1 MVVLITHTDFDGI
14 ASAALISSVEPVNEI
29 RFAEPSEL
37 QKGRVRVPSGA
48 IISDLPFHP
57 KCGKWFDHHA
67 SVKPA
72 KKLEGSFRPDAK
84 SCARVIYE
92 YYDNPFLE
100 KKFSKMVDAADKI
113 DTADYSKKEIL
124 SPSGYYLL
132 SLTLDGSES
141 ASEGRGYRLLLI
153 ELLKRL
159 PLEKILE
166 MPQVKKRADA
176 ALEKLE
182 TIEKNLPSVTEMVG
196 KVAVVDYRS
205 RPELGK
211 GSAGRFL
218 VYLQHPE
225 CVASVRVRLSKAGN
239 VDIGVGQNIFSR
251 SLKTDLGGL
260 CAEFGG
266 GGHEGAAGCQVSEQD
281 AEKALEKI
289 VARINSENK

>member
-14 ASAALISSVEPVNEI
+14 ASAVLVSSVEPVSEI

-37 QKGRVRVPSGA
+37 QKGRVRVPSGS
-48 IISDLPFHP
+48 IISDLPFHS

-67 SVKPA
+67 SVKPNRQF
-72 KKLEGSFRPDAK
+72 EGSFRPEAK

-100 KKFSKMVDAADKI
+100 EKFSEMADAADKI
-113 DTADYSKKEIL
+113 DAADYSKKEIL
-124 SPSGYYLL
+124 SPQGFYLL
-132 SLTLDGSES
+132 SLTLEGSLS
-141 ASEGRGYRLLLI
+141 ASDGRGYRLLLI

-166 MPQVKKRADA
+166 MPRVKKRAEA
-176 ALEKLE
+176 ALESLEKMKKL
-182 TIEKNLPSVTEMVG
+182 LPTVTKMVG
-196 KVAVVDYRS
+196 KVAVVDYRTK
-205 RPELGK
+205 PELGK

-225 CVASVRVRLSKAGN
+225 CVASVRLRLSKAGN

-251 SLKTDLGGL
+251 ELETDLGKL

-266 GGHEGAAGCQVSEQD
+266 GGHEGAAGCQVREEEAEQVL
-281 AEKALEKI
+281 KKI
-289 VARINSENK
+289 VETINEENK